1 MFIFC
6 ISQSL
11 FRRQPTTI
19 SVAAPPYQEDILS
32 DVIAGETSTV
42 VTAAGSVNTTDAT
55 GVPPALRTSHSSNNV
70 LNPNLS
76 GSFKDDDEEDDAPL
90 QCIYE
95 PAAPTVISNSTNPSQ
110 SQQIAEGGDNNQQ
123 PIVTADSDSVFIQTP
138 TQGGIAVAALPRD
151 INETHIPPATTNTA
165 RFW

>member
-1 MFIFC
+1 M
-6 ISQSL
+6 

-32 DVIAGETSTV
+32 DVLAGETSILD
-42 VTAAGSVNTTDAT
+42 TAAGSVNTTDAT
-55 GVPPALRTSHSSNNV
+55 GVPPALRTTHSSNNV

-76 GSFKDDDEEDDAPL
+76 GSFKDDEEDDALL

-95 PAAPTVISNSTNPSQ
+95 PAAPTVISNFINPSQ
-110 SQQIAEGGDNNQQ
+110 TQQIAEGGDNNQQ
-123 PIVTADSDSVFIQTP
+123 PIVTADSDSIFIQTP

-151 INETHIPPATTNTA
+151 SNETTHIPPATTNTA